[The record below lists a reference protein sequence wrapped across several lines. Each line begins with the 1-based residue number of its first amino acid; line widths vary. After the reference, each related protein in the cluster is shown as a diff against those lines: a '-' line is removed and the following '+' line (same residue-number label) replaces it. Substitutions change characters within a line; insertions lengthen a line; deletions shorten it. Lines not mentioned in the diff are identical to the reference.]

1 MALLLN
7 MTLNKVRRGLFNN
20 TTLTATVA
28 FPSFHSLKMYSY
40 SPLDGKLVHGKL
52 HLSPPPPPAVCL
64 VPPDSSLVLIYS
76 PEGREAY

>member
-40 SPLDGKLVHGKL
+40 APVVGKLVPGNL
-52 HLSPPPPPAVCL
+52 NLFPPPPPQQFV
-64 VPPDSSLVLIYS
+64 
-76 PEGREAY
+76 

>member
-52 HLSPPPPPAVCL
+52 HLFPPPPAVCL